1 MRRILAVSALSAGLA
16 LSYVPT
22 ASAAPDCDIAQNCAC
37 TTANTVTT
45 KVLGYSV
52 LHCA

>member
-22 ASAAPDCDIAQNCAC
+22 ASAAPDCDLAQNCVC
-37 TTANTVTT
+37 TTVNAVTT
-45 KVLGYSV
+45 KAIGYSV

>member
-1 MRRILAVSALSAGLA
+1 MRRILAVTALSAGLA

-22 ASAAPDCDIAQNCAC
+22 ASAAPDCDVTQNCVC
-37 TTANTVTT
+37 VLVNGVTT
-45 KVLGYSV
+45 KAIGHSV